1 MEEGIMHVT
10 KEQMIEDQ
18 LKRRGI
24 KEPRVLQAMEEVDRE
39 IFVPEDL
46 KNRTYE
52 DGPLPIG
59 KGQTISQ
66 PYIVAYMAQELKL
79 KPEDKVLE
87 IGTGCGYNAAVLSK
101 LAGYVYSIEIVDWL
115 GELAKEN
122 LAKTGIKNITTKT
135 ADGYKGWPEEA
146 PFDAVIL
153 TAAPAFIPTPLK
165 DQLNIGGRLITP
177 VGKSVQ
183 RLILMERKGKDD
195 FIQNSLLPVSFVPMT
210 GEAQSY

>member
-1 MEEGIMHVT
+1 MRVT
-10 KEQMIEDQ
+10 KEQMINDQ

-24 KEPRVLQAMEEVDRE
+24 KDASVLQVMEEIDRE

-46 KNRTYE
+46 KHRAYE

-79 KPEDKVLE
+79 KPEDKILE

-101 LAGYVYSIEIVDWL
+101 LASHVFSIEIVEWL
-115 GELAKEN
+115 GELAREN
-122 LAKTGIKNITTKT
+122 LAKSNIENITTKT
-135 ADGYKGWPEEA
+135 GDGYKGWPEMA

-153 TAAPAFIPTPLK
+153 TAAPASIPAPLK
-165 DQLNIGGRLITP
+165 EQIKIGGRLLTP
-177 VGKSVQ
+177 LGTHIQ
-183 RLILMERKGKDD
+183 RLIALTKTGESSFKEE
-195 FIQNSLLPVSFVPMT
+195 SLLPVSFVPMT
-210 GEAQSY
+210 GEARNL